1 MYLHFYFLT
10 VLDLHCCKGFFSS
23 CSKWGL
29 LSSCDCRLLTVLAFL
44 IAEPRFQG
52 VWASVV
58 AAPGLQSTGS
68 IVVRHRLSCSTACH
82 PRGRELNPYFLCWL
96 VDSLPLSHKRSP
108 GVGLF
113 CFEATPH
120 SMWDLTRDS
129 HTGISG
135 TDFLYQR
142 LNLCPLHWEHQ
153 VLTTGLPG
161 KPHFQGFWNT
171 IMCHPWTTWMHF
183 INR

>member
-29 LSSCDCRLLTVLAFL
+29 LSSCDCRLLTVGAFL
-44 IAEPRFQG
+44 VAEPRFQS

-108 GVGLF
+108 GVG
-113 CFEATPH
+113 PH
-120 SMWDLTRDS
+120 HTACGILPEIPIQGSLVQISCTRD
-129 HTGISG
+129 
-135 TDFLYQR
+135 
-142 LNLCPLHWEHQ
+142 
-153 VLTTGLPG
+153 
-161 KPHFQGFWNT
+161 
-171 IMCHPWTTWMHF
+171 WTCAPCIGSTKS
-183 INR
+183 